1 MEAGD
6 NSAQAFERLG
16 EANAGPHRQ
25 HPRTGTTECLPIA
38 GRYKS
43 WPSRIKN
50 SWPSFRSRGE
60 IPSPGQGQN
69 GEEIPRH
76 ETGRNQNQNQN
87 QNDEGSS
94 ANQNREPHP
103 SQVADPTKSA
113 ANARA
118 AKLEEELK
126 EMREQMKEMK
136 SQVKAKAARNLD
148 MLVHRSESPFTKRVD
163 EYPLPAK
170 FKVPQLVTFDGFKD
184 PLDYLDSFRTIML
197 LHGVSDEIMC
207 RTFPTNLRG
216 SARTWFNQLETGS
229 IDTFAQLSRAFI
241 DNFIGGQRSI
251 RPANYLLNIRQR
263 EGESLRSYVQRF
275 NKEAVQIDEPNEY
288 VALTAFNAGLLKG
301 DFLFQLCKDPS
312 KSMSKMI
319 LPKDR
324 EEEHKLVQPARR
336 TTQGLHAP
344 EHVHRPGLATDTR
357 QSGDQVARE
366 ASFRPNKKIE
376 ALIKQGKAGKDSSDK
391 TNQKTAPNLVHP
403 GRTRIR
409 TARKTAPGTFIGEIR
424 TIVGGL
430 ASGGALRSSRKAY
443 AWQAHNIL
451 VTQRSRKSLKM
462 DDQVISFSEDDA
474 RNIHQPHDDALVVTL
489 TIAGFITRRVLI
501 DNGSSADIIYL
512 PAYQQMKIDKEQL
525 RPIDIPLVGFTGDKV
540 KPTGVVSLTIEAGT
554 YPKQVRTSVEF
565 LVIDCPSAYNVI
577 IGRPTLNKLRAVT
590 STYHLLVRFPTEH
603 DIGELKGDQATARE
617 CYFASLGPET
627 RHQTMKIDEGHRLV
641 EPTEELEVIVLD
653 DEKPHK
659 TISIGTKVDE
669 RLRES
674 MIKFLKDNLDVFAW
688 THDDMPGIDPTTI
701 CHKLNVDPS
710 IRPIKQKRRVFA
722 PDKNQ
727 AIYDEVEK
735 LLTAGFIREV
745 FYPDWLANVVMVKK
759 ANGKWR
765 MLLTFMDAFSEY
777 NQIMMDDIDQEKTS
791 FITSKG
797 LFCYK
802 VMPFGLKNV
811 GATYQ
816 RLMNKMFHHQI
827 GRNVEVYIDDM
838 LVKTKDEENHLE
850 DLEETFETLRRYRMK
865 LNPRRPK
872 EVQSLTGRVAA
883 LNRFVSRA
891 TDKCLPFFKTLR
903 KAFIWT
909 DECQKSFEK
918 LKEYLTSPPLL
929 SPSQQGEALSLYL
942 AVSPTAVSSALIREN
957 RGTQLPV
964 YYTSKAFQGAEERYP
979 VMEKLALALVITAR
993 KLRPYFQS
1001 HKIIAIK
1008 AQALADFIAE
1018 FTVAEE
1024 EPQEEEPDKRW
1035 EVEIDGSSVK
1045 GGGGVG
1051 ALLTGLRIAKK
1062 LGDTRLGIRSD
1073 SQLIVGQ
1080 VNGEYKAREDKMTKY
1095 LKLVRNAM
1103 NWFDEVTLVQVP
1115 CEQNTEADALAK
1127 LASSDETTDQ
1137 HIEVQYSLSHME
1149 EEMSPVD
1156 VSNSW
1161 MTPIVNYLEDET
1173 FPLDPVETRK
1183 LKIRSAR
1190 FTLMQGVLYKRGF
1203 SLTYLRCL
1211 DKAEANYV
1219 MREVHEGIC
1228 GNHSGAHSLVHK
1240 LVRAGYYWPTM
1251 QKDAISYTRACDK
1264 CQRFGNLIHSPPE
1277 ALTPMT
1283 APWPFAQWGLDIM
1296 GPLPVERRQL
1306 KFLVVGIDYFT
1317 KWVEAEPLATI
1328 TERNIR
1334 GFVWKAIICRF
1345 GIPRT
1350 FVSDNGRQFDNSP
1363 FREFCEELGIHN
1375 HYSSSGHPQAN
1386 GQVEVT
1392 NRSLLKMIKTRLE
1405 GAKGL
1410 WPEELP
1416 NILWAYRTTA
1426 RTPTGETPFRL
1437 AYGTEA
1443 VIPVEI
1449 RLTTWRT
1456 GHHDEDNNDS
1466 QLRLNLDLLDE
1477 VRDQAKARTKVY
1489 QQRMARYYDR
1499 RVKHK
1504 EFKVRDLVLRKVT
1517 LSTVSLKIKVIKT
1530 QDKEIKLKDNDP
1542 RHMRTKEIW
1551 ERLEATY
1558 EEASQESKM
1567 NMLVHDH
1574 KLPQIEKDE
1583 CTSISP
1589 QTSNDEEDSTE
1600 AFCLM
1605 AYEDEVCLISKSTK
1619 DKWFLDSGCSRHMT
1633 GDKNKFTS
1641 LTLKDGGNVKF
1652 GDNSKGKII
1661 GIVERGVSTRS
1672 KLKNICNNMAFL
1684 SQIEPK
1690 NINEAIED
1698 ESWILAMQEELNQ
1711 FERNKVWTLAPRPKD
1726 HSVIGTKWVF
1736 RNKKDEEGIIVR
1748 NKARL
1753 VAQGYNQEEAY
1764 GTPMSPSTKL
1774 DKDEKGKPVDVKL
1787 YRGDIELEFVST
1799 DSQWA
1804 DILTKPLI
1812 EERFCTIR
1820 REIGMARYVD
1830 IK

>member
-6 NSAQAFERLG
+6 NSAPPLSASERQLQALT
-16 EANAGPHRQ
+16 ANIQELARQ
-25 HPRTGTTECLPIA
+25 SAADRREMQELA
-38 GRYKS
+38 RQ
-43 WPSRIKN
+43 N
-50 SWPSFRSRGE
+50 QELMALLRSRGE

-69 GEEIPRH
+69 GEEIPRN
-76 ETGRNQNQNQN
+76 ETGRNQSQNHN

-103 SQVADPTKSA
+103 HPHPSQVADPAKSA
-113 ANARA
+113 ADARSSQA
-118 AKLEEELK
+118 RGRAERDEGTNERDEE
-126 EMREQMKEMK
+126 
-136 SQVKAKAARNLD
+136 
-148 MLVHRSESPFTKRVD
+148 
-163 EYPLPAK
+163 PAK
-170 FKVPQLVTFDGFKD
+170 FKVPQLETFDGFKD
-184 PLDYLDSFRTIML
+184 PLDYLDSFRTIMR

-241 DNFIGGQRSI
+241 DNFIGGRRSV

-301 DFLFQLCKDPS
+301 DFLFQLCKDPP
-312 KSMSKMI
+312 KSMSELMYEAQKFI
-319 LPKDR
+319 NAEDAFQARDEFLTRKRKEPEDRRFDSSRNKSSRQDYPKDR
-324 EEEHKLVQPARR
+324 EEEHKLDNPDIKWPGKLRSDPTKR
-336 TTQGLHAP
+336 SKDLYCRFHRDHGHTTEDCFALKQ
-344 EHVHRPGLATDTR
+344 
-357 QSGDQVARE
+357 Q
-366 ASFRPNKKIE
+366 IE
-376 ALIKQGKAGKDSSDK
+376 ALIRQGKLGKFVRQDK
-391 TNQKTAPNLVHP
+391 PEVRHEPRPPRQDENKDRQEDRP
-403 GRTRIR
+403 RDI
-409 TARKTAPGTFIGEIR
+409 IGEIR

-430 ASGGALRSSRKAY
+430 ASGGASRSSRKAY
-443 AWQAHNIL
+443 ARQAHNIL

-474 RNIHQPHDDALVVTL
+474 RNIHHPHDDALVVTL
-489 TIAGFITRRVLI
+489 TIAGFLTRRVLI

-525 RPIDIPLVGFTGDKV
+525 KPIDIPLVGFTGDKV
-540 KPTGVVSLTIEAGT
+540 KPLGVVSLIIEAGT

-565 LVIDCPSAYNVI
+565 LVVDCPSAYNVI

-603 DIGELKGDQATARE
+603 GIGELKGDQATARE
-617 CYFASLGPET
+617 CYFASLGPEAT
-627 RHQTMKIDEGHRLV
+627 HQTMKIDEGHKLV
-641 EPTEELEVIVLD
+641 EPTEELEVIALD
-653 DEKPHK
+653 DDEPSK
-659 TISIGTKVDE
+659 TTSIGTKMD
-669 RLRES
+669 RTIREALIS
-674 MIKFLKDNLDVFAW
+674 FLKSNLDVFAW
-688 THDDMPGIDPTTI
+688 THDDMPGIDPATI

-722 PDKNQ
+722 PDRNQ
-727 AIYDEVEK
+727 AISDEVEK

-765 MLLTFMDAFSEY
+765 MCVDFTDLNKACPKDSFPLPRIDQLVDSTAGHRLLTFMDAFSGY
-777 NQIMMDDIDQEKTS
+777 NQIMMDDTDQEKTS

-802 VMPFGLKNV
+802 VMPFGLKNA

-827 GRNVEVYIDDM
+827 GRNVEVYVDDM
-838 LVKTKDEENHLE
+838 LVKTKDERKHLE
-850 DLEETFETLRRYRMK
+850 DLKETFETLRRYRMK
-865 LNPRRPK
+865 LNPNKCVFGVSSGKFLGTTK

-903 KAFIWT
+903 KAFVWT
-909 DECQKSFEK
+909 DECQKSFEE
-918 LKEYLTSPPLL
+918 LKRYLTSPPLL

-942 AVSPTAVSSALIREN
+942 AVSPTAVSSALIREDG
-957 RGTQLPV
+957 GTQLPV

-979 VMEKLALALVITAR
+979 AMEKLALALVIAAR

-1001 HKIIAIK
+1001 HKIIVLTNHPLRKAMNKPDAAGRLIQWAVELSEFDIEYHPRQAIK

-1018 FTVAEE
+1018 FTVTEDEPSEE
-1024 EPQEEEPDKRW
+1024 KPDEEW
-1035 EVEIDGSSVK
+1035 EIEIDGSSVK
-1045 GGGGVG
+1045 GAGGVG
-1051 ALLTGLRIAKK
+1051 IVFKTPEAHLLKHS
-1062 LGDTRLGIRSD
+1062 TRLQLKIRSD

-1080 VNGEYKAREDKMTKY
+1080 VNGEYEAREDRMTKY
-1095 LKLVRNAM
+1095 LKLVRNAIK
-1103 NWFDEVTLVQVP
+1103 WFDEVKLVQIP
-1115 CEQNTEADALAK
+1115 REQNTEADALAK
-1127 LASSDETTDQ
+1127 LASSDEATDQ
-1137 HIEVQYSLSHME
+1137 YIEVQHSPSHLE
-1149 EEMSPVD
+1149 EEISPIN

-1173 FPLDPVETRK
+1173 LPSDPVEARK
-1183 LKIRSAR
+1183 LKVRCRR
-1190 FTLMQGVLYKRGF
+1190 FVLIQGILYKRGF
-1203 SLTYLRCL
+1203 PLPYLRCL
-1211 DKAEANYV
+1211 DKAEADYV

-1228 GNHSGAHSLVHK
+1228 GNHSGARSLVHK

-1251 QKDAISYTRACDK
+1251 QKDVVSYVRACDK

-1277 ALTPMT
+1277 TLTPMT

-1296 GPLPVERRQL
+1296 GPLPVGRRQL

-1328 TERNIR
+1328 TEKNIR

-1345 GIPRT
+1345 GIPRA
-1350 FVSDNGRQFDNSP
+1350 FISDNGRQFDNSP

-1375 HYSSSGHPQAN
+1375 HYSSPGHPQAN

-1437 AYGTEA
+1437 TYGTEA
-1443 VIPVEI
+1443 VIPVEVG
-1449 RLTTWRT
+1449 LTTWRT
-1456 GHHDEDNNDS
+1456 NNFDEESNDA
-1466 QLRLNLDLLDE
+1466 QLRSNLDLVDE
-1477 VRDQAKARTKVY
+1477 VRDQAEARTRVY

-1499 RVKHK
+1499 RVKHR

-1517 LSTVSLKIKVIKT
+1517 L
-1530 QDKEIKLKDNDP
+1530 
-1542 RHMRTKEIW
+1542 
-1551 ERLEATY
+1551 A
-1558 EEASQESKM
+1558 
-1567 NMLVHDH
+1567 
-1574 KLPQIEKDE
+1574 
-1583 CTSISP
+1583 
-1589 QTSNDEEDSTE
+1589 
-1600 AFCLM
+1600 
-1605 AYEDEVCLISKSTK
+1605 TK
-1619 DKWFLDSGCSRHMT
+1619 DPTQGKLGPTWEGPYRV
-1633 GDKNKFTS
+1633 
-1641 LTLKDGGNVKF
+1641 VKF
-1652 GDNSKGKII
+1652 HR
-1661 GIVERGVSTRS
+1661 RGTYH
-1672 KLKNICNNMAFL
+1672 L
-1684 SQIEPK
+1684 E
-1690 NINEAIED
+1690 
-1698 ESWILAMQEELNQ
+1698 
-1711 FERNKVWTLAPRPKD
+1711 
-1726 HSVIGTKWVF
+1726 
-1736 RNKKDEEGIIVR
+1736 
-1748 NKARL
+1748 
-1753 VAQGYNQEEAY
+1753 
-1764 GTPMSPSTKL
+1764 KL
-1774 DKDEKGKPVDVKL
+1774 D
-1787 YRGDIELEFVST
+1787 GDALPHPWNAEHLKKYY
-1799 DSQWA
+1799 Q
-1804 DILTKPLI
+1804 
-1812 EERFCTIR
+1812 
-1820 REIGMARYVD
+1820 
-1830 IK
+1830 